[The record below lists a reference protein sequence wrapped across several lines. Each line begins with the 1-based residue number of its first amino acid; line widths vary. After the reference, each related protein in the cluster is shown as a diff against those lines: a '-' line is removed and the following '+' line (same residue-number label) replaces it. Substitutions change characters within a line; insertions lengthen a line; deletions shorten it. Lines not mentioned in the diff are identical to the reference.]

1 MTSYKPTHKI
11 EQQVFS
17 MYLIDE
23 LCLNLLLETFRN
35 EELFISIIKKSYKEY
50 QNEVKNAEEG
60 EEFEPFINNIF
71 EDIIK
76 HTIYADRFNY
86 GIKYVNFG
94 NDKNYESDKQKW
106 GSLCDLVRSEM
117 FDGYILMKFIFGN
130 LTKISL
136 SDARSKNECFNMR
149 DNNINGN
156 GDMDIYI
163 ICKYME
169 DRAKEFIFD
178 SEIWG
183 MDYNY
188 TANRV
193 EYHYDYIC
201 ANLRPLL
208 KKVNLVKKYYSYF
221 TDYDE
226 NGNHYDYYDKTIKY
240 GGTQYIEDIITTI
253 ETPQKLQMLFDKKYL
268 YYILNNTKLTTDII
282 YKIIKLVKK

>member
-60 EEFEPFINNIF
+60 EEFDPFINNPL
-71 EDIIK
+71 EDLIK

-86 GIKYVNFG
+86 GIKYANFG
-94 NDKNYESDKQKW
+94 KCKNYQSDKHKW
-106 GSLCDLVRSEM
+106 NSLCELVENEM
-117 FDGYILMKFIFGN
+117 FDGYYLMKFIFGN
-130 LTKISL
+130 CSKISYT
-136 SDARSKNECFNMR
+136 DARSKNECFNMS
-149 DNNINGN
+149 DININGN

-201 ANLRPLL
+201 AMLRPLL
-208 KKVNLVKKYYSYF
+208 KKVNLVKKYYRYF

-226 NGNHYDYYDKTIKY
+226 NGYYYDEDKIIKY

-282 YKIIKLVKK
+282 YKIIKLLQK

>member
-23 LCLNLLLETFRN
+23 LCLNLLLEKFRN
-35 EELFISIIKKSYKEY
+35 EKLFISIIKKSYKEY
-50 QNEVKNAEEG
+50 QNEVKKGEEG
-60 EEFEPFINNIF
+60 EEFDPFINNLF
-71 EDIIK
+71 ENIIQ

-86 GIKYVNFG
+86 GIKYENFG
-94 NDKNYESDKQKW
+94 NSKNYESDKHKW
-106 GSLCDLVRSEM
+106 NSLCELVENEM

-136 SDARSKNECFNMR
+136 CDARSKNERFNMR

-169 DRAKEFIFD
+169 DRANEFIFD
-178 SEIWG
+178 SDIWG
-183 MDYNY
+183 MDYDY
-188 TANRV
+188 TPNRI
-193 EYHYDYIC
+193 EYDYDYIC

-208 KKVNLVKKYYSYF
+208 KKVNLVRKYYSYF
-221 TDYDE
+221 MDYDE
-226 NGNHYDYYDKTIKY
+226 NGYYYDEDKTIKY

>member
-50 QNEVKNAEEG
+50 QNEVKKAEEG
-60 EEFEPFINNIF
+60 EEFDPFINNLF
-71 EDIIK
+71 ENIIQ
-76 HTIYADRFNY
+76 HTIYADRFSY
-86 GIKYVNFG
+86 GIKYANFG

-136 SDARSKNECFNMR
+136 SDARSKNERFDMR

-178 SEIWG
+178 SDIWG
-183 MDYNY
+183 MDYDY
-188 TANRV
+188 TPNRI

-208 KKVNLVKKYYSYF
+208 KKVNLVRKYYSYF
-221 TDYDE
+221 MDYDE
-226 NGNHYDYYDKTIKY
+226 NGYYYDEDKTIKY

-282 YKIIKLVKK
+282 YKIIKLLQK